1 MIDVS
6 DDEMSIIVAT
16 LRQCALGGEVWAFG
30 SRYEGSACS
39 NDSTHY
45 SDLDLAIVTADK
57 NTLSM
62 MELAKVR
69 EAFDESELPYR
80 VNILDYWGIHS
91 EFRAVIDGGH
101 AVIFRT

>member
-39 NDSTHY
+39 NDAAHY

-57 NTLSM
+57 RPLSM
-62 MELAKVR
+62 MELAKIQ

-80 VNILDYWGIHS
+80 VDILDYWGIQS

-101 AVIFRT
+101 EVIFRT